1 MTTTCVKKFQYLNL
15 LSTKKETYLEAKS
28 WKKRPNAFRFKVS
41 KRAVRERYTLLSE
54 KFEAKMKDEERASGI
69 ERDLSE
75 VVKALEETSEKEAAA
90 EDTVEN
96 DKKADNAK
104 AAEMKNRAQESLS
117 GTQKRKRYEERRM

>member
-1 MTTTCVKKFQYLNL
+1 MNL

-28 WKKRPNAFRFKVS
+28 WKKRPYASRFKFS

-54 KFEAKMKDEERASGI
+54 KFKAEMKDEERASGI
-69 ERDLSE
+69 ECDLSE

-96 DKKADNAK
+96 DKKVDNAK
-104 AAEMKNRAQESLS
+104 AAEMRNKAQESLS
-117 GTQKRKRYEERRM
+117 GT

>member
-1 MTTTCVKKFQYLNL
+1 
-15 LSTKKETYLEAKS
+15 
-28 WKKRPNAFRFKVS
+28 
-41 KRAVRERYTLLSE
+41 
-54 KFEAKMKDEERASGI
+54 MKDEERASGI
-69 ERDLSE
+69 ECDLSE

-117 GTQKRKRYEERRM
+117 GTQKAKVNHNHHNQNHFFLNFFFYN

>member
-1 MTTTCVKKFQYLNL
+1 MNL

-28 WKKRPNAFRFKVS
+28 WKKRPYAFRFKVS

-54 KFEAKMKDEERASGI
+54 KFKAKMKDEERASGI
-69 ERDLSE
+69 ECDLSE
-75 VVKALEETSEKEAAA
+75 VVKASEKEAAA

-96 DKKADNAK
+96 DKEADNAK